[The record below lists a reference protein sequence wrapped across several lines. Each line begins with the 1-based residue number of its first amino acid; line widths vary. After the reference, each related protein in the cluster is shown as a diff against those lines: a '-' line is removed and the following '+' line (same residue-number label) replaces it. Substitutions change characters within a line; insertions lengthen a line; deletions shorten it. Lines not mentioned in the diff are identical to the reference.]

1 MHLRSAAGGRC
12 KNRLTANESGRP
24 ARGLRGNLLA
34 TELRMG
40 TSTDPTCGLHA
51 THTSQQE
58 HNTCAHLHR
67 HVLESPIFMA
77 YQNHCPN
84 PDREGE
90 GEGPAALG
98 PRQGAAPSLHP
109 ITSPAPFFPSSKL
122 PLAFG
127 KLHHLLKDHPSFTGV
142 GRDCYGS
149 FCHHGNRCGLKGLR
163 ALIRLLGWEVIRTAD
178 QGDLYGAVREA
189 PHQTSS
195 LCLWGISRR
204 GCM

>member
-1 MHLRSAAGGRC
+1 MGTYWPQSLGWGHLQTLPVGCMLPTPHSRNTTHVHIYIRMFWRARFSWPTSTTVPTPTGR
-12 KNRLTANESGRP
+12 
-24 ARGLRGNLLA
+24 ARGRGLQPLVQGRGQHHPC
-34 TELRMG
+34 T
-40 TSTDPTCGLHA
+40 P
-51 THTSQQE
+51 
-58 HNTCAHLHR
+58 
-67 HVLESPIFMA
+67 SPH
-77 YQNHCPN
+77 QP
-84 PDREGE
+84 
-90 GEGPAALG
+90 
-98 PRQGAAPSLHP
+98 
-109 ITSPAPFFPSSKL
+109 PSSL
-122 PLAFG
+122 PLSCPLAFG